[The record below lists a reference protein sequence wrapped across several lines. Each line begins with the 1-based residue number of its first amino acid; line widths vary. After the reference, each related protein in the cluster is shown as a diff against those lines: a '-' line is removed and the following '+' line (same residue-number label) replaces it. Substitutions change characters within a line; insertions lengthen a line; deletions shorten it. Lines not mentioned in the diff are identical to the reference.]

1 MDQWRLIWISH
12 RCVFS
17 KSAAVLRLL
26 VFVGVLALGGTFCRI
41 PKGKPCGSPELS
53 RLNKTS
59 FFHWLGIT
67 LTDTYVYI
75 YEREREL
82 APSSVTFHCSMFL
95 GLLNTSDCLLKS
107 KTQNFTCSCRGKIGD
122 SRNRSHATNQCASLN
137 SCNFNRLPTGDLWV
151 PKGQPVLNNMCIYV
165 CMYVRN
171 KHDQLS
177 GRFV

>member
-26 VFVGVLALGGTFCRI
+26 VLVGVLALGGTFCRI

-59 FFHWLGIT
+59 FFHWLRIT
-67 LTDTYVYI
+67 LTDTCMYKYI
-75 YEREREL
+75 HIWEKEREREF

-95 GLLNTSDCLLKS
+95 GLLNTSDCFLKS

-122 SRNRSHATNQCASLN
+122 SWNRTHATNQCASLN
-137 SCNFNRLPTGDLWV
+137 SCSFNRLPTGDLWV
-151 PKGQPVLNNMCIYV
+151 AKGQPVLKNMCIYIYV
-165 CMYVRN
+165 CM
-171 KHDQLS
+171 
-177 GRFV
+177 